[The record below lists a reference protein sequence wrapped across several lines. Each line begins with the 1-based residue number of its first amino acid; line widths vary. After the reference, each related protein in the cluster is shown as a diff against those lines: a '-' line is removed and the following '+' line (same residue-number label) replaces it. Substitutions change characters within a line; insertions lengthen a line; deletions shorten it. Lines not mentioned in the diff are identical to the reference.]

1 MKIEN
6 YKVSGSRVKFACPH
20 CGAKLVTKLKQAGTQ
35 DSCPECGGTF
45 TCAGRQ
51 ELHEFFL
58 RKSRSKKDATSE
70 RSGNKRES
78 LANECSRTLL
88 SLEHSLLYVV
98 NQVSNLEKSKNQSK
112 TNLKRLGCY
121 EIIKR
126 NEEKYQLFGP
136 PKGVVLDL
144 FVSSVQTLFSYD
156 PCQTGMSWGIK
167 NAIRNEGF
175 KNRKAA
181 WVAAGKSTEFEL
193 LTPEMQAGLSL
204 VETADNHI
212 IYYNARAERI
222 RGAIKDIKTYQ
233 RWWRIGGRLMFY
245 WNKRHFESIIQET
258 A

>member
-58 RKSRSKKDATSE
+58 RKSRSKKDATSK
-70 RSGNKRES
+70 RSGNKKES

-88 SLEHSLLYVV
+88 SLEHSLFYVV
-98 NQVSNLEKSKNQSK
+98 NQVSNLESSKNQSK

-126 NEEKYQLFGP
+126 NEEKRELFGMP
-136 PKGVVLDL
+136 HVFGLDFWTSL
-144 FVSSVQTLFSYD
+144 GLTAFSYN

-167 NAIRNEGF
+167 NAIKNEGL
-175 KNRKAA
+175 KNRRAA
-181 WVAAGKSTEFEL
+181 WIAAGKSVEFEL
-193 LTPEMQAGLSL
+193 LTQEMQVELSI

-212 IYYNARAERI
+212 IYYNAREERI
-222 RGAIKDIKTYQ
+222 RGAIRDIKAYQ
-233 RWWRIGGRLMFY
+233 KWWRLGGRYMFY
-245 WNKRHFESIIQET
+245 WNKRHFESII
-258 A
+258 